1 MAAGVEERSSCAIG
15 SGRMTGL
22 ALLIA
27 SVMTAQVPEAQG
39 VHPPEVERQ
48 LAFLVEDWTIE
59 GMEATYRET
68 CRWYHGRSFVV
79 CETVDRSEGEPQQ
92 SVSILGWS
100 AAASHY
106 TYHHYGQNGR
116 SRSETCFAN
125 DLQGLTCL
133 GERRTDDRLI
143 QSRSHIWPV
152 EGGAAFRS
160 ERSENGGP
168 WTETVSLKYVPRR
181 N

>member
-1 MAAGVEERSSCAIG
+1 MHFIGLFLAAA
-15 SGRMTGL
+15 L
-22 ALLIA
+22 AQSA
-27 SVMTAQVPEAQG
+27 VPTG

-48 LAFLVEDWTIE
+48 LAFLVDDWTIE

-68 CRWYHGRSFVV
+68 CRWYHQRSFVV
-79 CETVDRSEGEPQQ
+79 CETTDSSEGAPSH

-100 AAASHY
+100 AATRNY
-106 TYHHYGQNGR
+106 TYHHYGQSGR

-125 DLQGLTCL
+125 DQRGLTCL
-133 GERRTDDRLI
+133 GERRTDDGLL
-143 QSRSHIWPV
+143 QTRSHIWPV

-160 ERSENGGP
+160 ERSLNGGP